1 MWRCGLWSHDL
12 SHWSLVFFFFFVFQ
26 PYPQRDI
33 ISVTLKKITLQRQSK
48 RSIIFIYLLDSLD
61 EWEVCCSCDSRLCLL
76 SQSASPPQE
85 NGRWRPRPE
94 EGSENITQLS
104 NKNIK
109 VIWLNLEIRIW
120 RHLNE
125 QSING
130 CWTDLFFFLPDW
142 GSGPGRPC
150 SHKPL
155 RCCSPLP
162 SSGRQWPRSCK
173 YTSEDD
179 DQVEVRGQRLCSSSL
194 VTSFWRFGENVH

>member
-1 MWRCGLWSHDL
+1 MSLLTVCFCLFVCRRKLVVKCWKEHFWCFFFSPFKSVKGVKLCGGVASGHMI
-12 SHWSLVFFFFFVFQ
+12 SAIGHWSFFFVFQ

-48 RSIIFIYLLDSLD
+48 RSIVFIYLLDSLD

-130 CWTDLFFFLPDW
+130 CRTDLFCFFT
-142 GSGPGRPC
+142 R
-150 SHKPL
+150 L
-155 RCCSPLP
+155 RL
-162 SSGRQWPRSCK
+162 RSRS
-173 YTSEDD
+173 TM
-179 DQVEVRGQRLCSSSL
+179 
-194 VTSFWRFGENVH
+194 